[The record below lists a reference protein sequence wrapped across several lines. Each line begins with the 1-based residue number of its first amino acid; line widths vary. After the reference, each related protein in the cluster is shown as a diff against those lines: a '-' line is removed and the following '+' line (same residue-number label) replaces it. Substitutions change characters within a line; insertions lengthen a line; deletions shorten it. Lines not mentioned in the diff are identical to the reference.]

1 MLQCSSSSSGLASRR
16 ANLPTAEE
24 EIRVDLRNPLGRG
37 VEVLFSAKGQ
47 EPRANRCLL
56 PKSFLSIA
64 KSFQFNNLG
73 VVRTGKTFSCHFPAV
88 LLIFIFNSLEG
99 IQEKRFV
106 SQPSF
111 IGTFRREP
119 KCCPVTCHLWPVTCT
134 VASSASVQKMR
145 IYKPL
150 FFSRLRRAIFE
161 RGDTPPLL

>member
-16 ANLPTAEE
+16 ANFTTAEE

-37 VEVLFSAKGQ
+37 VAVLFSANGQ

-56 PKSFLSIA
+56 PKSFLSMS
-64 KSFQFNNLG
+64 KSLEFSNLAG
-73 VVRTGKTFSCHFPAV
+73 YRTGKTFSCHFPAV
-88 LLIFIFNSLEG
+88 LLSFVFKYLEG
-99 IQEKRFV
+99 IEEKKFV

-150 FFSRLRRAIFE
+150 FFSRLREAIFD